1 MPSSKGKPR
10 PDRKRGRPV
19 DPARRRYCHFCKDK
33 VVLVDYKDL
42 DALRRCISER
52 GKIKSRRVTGTC
64 RRHQRQVA
72 VAVKRAREMALLPY
86 ATIGR
91 ELREGGGRGRRR

>member
-1 MPSSKGKPR
+1 MSSSRGKPR
-10 PDRKRGRPV
+10 PDRKKGRPV
-19 DPARRRYCHFCKDK
+19 DPSRRRYCHFCKDK
-33 VVLVDYKDL
+33 VVVVDYKDTV
-42 DALRRCISER
+42 ALRRSISDR

-86 ATIGR
+86 ATAGR
-91 ELREGGGRGRRR
+91 DLGREGGRGSRR